1 MKYLIM
7 CEGPNELEVVRMLL
21 EHDKLIFTKDDLLNL
36 VPYHARQITKSAA
49 VKNALNLYS
58 GEVHVL
64 RIGDTLG
71 DELKI
76 PKDYKQQITKI
87 SKYCTKPELEMLLI
101 ISENKQLDFEKHKI
115 SKSPKMFAKENIIY
129 NRVRYNNSTI
139 FYRQYYDGRIDL
151 LIKTIKKYKQIKKH
165 KKNENYLADLLKW
178 CFIFDKNELLTGLVI
193 RKVDSVTKQPLANAK
208 FTISGHLN
216 DGSTF
221 GPTEYYADANC
232 LITIEDIKS
241 VH

>member
-21 EHDKLIFTKDDLLNL
+21 EHDKFIFTKDDLLNL

-115 SKSPKMFAKENIIY
+115 LKSPKMFAKENIIY

-165 KKNENYLADLLKW
+165 KKNENYLADLLK
-178 CFIFDKNELLTGLVI
+178 
-193 RKVDSVTKQPLANAK
+193 
-208 FTISGHLN
+208 
-216 DGSTF
+216 
-221 GPTEYYADANC
+221 
-232 LITIEDIKS
+232 
-241 VH
+241 